1 MFFSARRIIGERF
14 RQIDRAIQQHL
25 KTRGPVAEMHPHD
38 AVIDL
43 SPIAV
48 VLPTDAHRLFA
59 ALGRSRL
66 IHAANRLRVRMVAG
80 DDLLAPVSESF
91 FIPLDRFEKAL

>member
-1 MFFSARRIIGERF
+1 MFFSARRIIGKLF
-14 RQIDRAIQQHL
+14 GQIDRAIQQHL
-25 KTRGPVAEMHPHD
+25 KTGGRIAEMHPHD
-38 AVIDL
+38 AVVDL

-66 IHAANRLRVRMVAG
+66 IHAANRLGRGMVGG
-80 DDLLAPVSESF
+80 DDLLAPISESL